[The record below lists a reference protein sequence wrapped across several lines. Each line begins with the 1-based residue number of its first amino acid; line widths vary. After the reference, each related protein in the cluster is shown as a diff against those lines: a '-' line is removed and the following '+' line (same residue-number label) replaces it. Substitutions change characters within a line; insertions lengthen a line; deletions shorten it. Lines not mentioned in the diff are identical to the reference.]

1 MRIILDLQGAQG
13 DSRLRGIG
21 RYSLSL
27 AEAIVRNRGAHE
39 VIIALNDMLP
49 DGVEPIRAAFEVLLP
64 HENIRVWRGVGPT
77 DAYQSGNDSR
87 RQASEWLRE
96 AWLASLA
103 PDIVHI
109 SSLFEGFGDNAIH
122 SIGATS
128 WPLPTA
134 VTLYDLIPLL
144 KGSSFGHV
152 EPAYEPFYR
161 DRLIH
166 LRQADLLLCI
176 SGSARQEAISLLGV
190 KDGAAVNI
198 GAAVDAR
205 FQPRNMDSAEQAD
218 LFIRLGLS
226 RRPVFYAGAIDERKN
241 HLRLIAAYGRLP
253 DALRQTHQLVIAG
266 RLPDADLEAFRRQA
280 QQAGLAPGEMV
291 LTGRVEDDDL
301 VRLYNV
307 CALFVFPSLHEGFGL
322 PLLEAMACGAPAIA
336 SNLTSMPE
344 IVGRQDALFD
354 PYDIDAIAGKMRQA
368 LEDEAFRAS
377 LSESGLK
384 RAAAYSWDVT
394 AKKAIAA
401 FEALHAAKPAM
412 RAPDLDSVVEAAI
425 DHFAERSDLGKGG
438 LIALSEALATTF
450 APPAPRQLLLDISEL
465 ATKDSRTGIQR
476 VVRSLLNELLARPP
490 AGFVVRPVYSAQGA
504 AGYRYATGFIR
515 HFLAGGD
522 DIYSETDMGDDT
534 AIEIRPGDVFLGLD
548 LLHLIVGQQA
558 DLYRSWRR
566 AGVEVYFVVYDLLP
580 IRLPQFFNVEVEDAH
595 HKWLQAL
602 AEMDGMVAISKA
614 VAEEAVQW
622 LEERRPPRHKPL
634 KIGWFHLGADIE
646 GSRPSA
652 GVPPESALVFQA
664 MRERP
669 TFLMV
674 GTMEPRKGYAQ
685 VIEAFD
691 ALWAE
696 GVDANLVLVGKLGW
710 HVGALVGKVRDHPSR
725 GQRFFW
731 LEDASDEY
739 LQKLYDKADALI
751 AASEGEGFG
760 LPLIEAARH
769 DLAIIARDLP
779 VFREVAGDRAS
790 FFSAHDGAGLAEHL
804 KIWLALYAEDRAPR
818 SAGMPWLTWA
828 QSRDQLVDVIL
839 SGKWYKTWK

>member
-39 VIIALNDMLP
+39 VILVLNDLLP
-49 DGVEPIRAAFEVLLP
+49 DGVEPIRAAFEGLLP
-64 HENIRVWRGVGPT
+64 RENIRVWRGVGPS
-77 DAYQSGNDSR
+77 DAYESGNGSR

-96 AWLASLA
+96 AYIASLA
-103 PDIVHI
+103 PDVVHI
-109 SSLFEGFGDNAIH
+109 SSLFEGFGDNGIH
-122 SIGATS
+122 SIGATG
-128 WPLPTA
+128 WTAPTA

-152 EPAYEPFYR
+152 EPAFEPFYR
-161 DRLIH
+161 ERLTH

-190 KDGAAVNI
+190 KDEAAINI
-198 GAAVDAR
+198 GAAVDGR
-205 FQPRNMDSAEQAD
+205 FHPQDIGAAEQAD
-218 LFIRLGLS
+218 LFARLGLS
-226 RRPVFYAGAIDERKN
+226 RRPVLYSGAIDERKN

-253 DALRQTHQLVIAG
+253 DALRKTHQLVIAG
-266 RLPDADLEAFRRQA
+266 RLPDADLEAFTRQA
-280 QQAGLAPGEMV
+280 QQAGLAPGEMI

-301 VRLYNV
+301 VRLYNL
-307 CALFVFPSLHEGFGL
+307 CSLFVFPSLHEGFGL
-322 PLLEAMACGAPAIA
+322 PLLEAMTCGAAAIA
-336 SNLTSMPE
+336 ANLTSMPE

-354 PYDIDAIAGKMRQA
+354 PYDVDAIAGKMRQA
-368 LEDEAFRAS
+368 LEDDAFRAS

-401 FEALHAAKPAM
+401 FEALHAAKPAAI
-412 RAPDLDSVVEAAI
+412 APDMDSVVEAAI
-425 DHFAERSDLGKGG
+425 DHFAERTDLGKGG
-438 LIALSEALATTF
+438 LVALSEALAATF

-476 VVRSLLNELLARPP
+476 VVRSLLNALVAHQP

-504 AGYRYATGFIR
+504 AGYRYATGFMR

-522 DIYSETDMGDDT
+522 DLYSEMDVADDIP
-534 AIEIRPGDVFLGLD
+534 IEVRSGDVFLGLD

-566 AGVEVYFVVYDLLP
+566 AGAEVYFVVYDLLP

-595 HKWLQAL
+595 HKWLQVL
-602 AEMDGMVAISKA
+602 AEMDGVVAISKA
-614 VAEEAVQW
+614 VADETVEW
-622 LEERRPPRHKPL
+622 LEEKGPSRYRPL

-646 GSRPSA
+646 GSRPTT

-685 VIEAFD
+685 VIDAFD
-691 ALWAE
+691 ALWAQDA
-696 GVDANLVLVGKLGW
+696 DANLVLVGKLGW
-710 HVGALVGKVRDHPSR
+710 HVGALVGKVRDHPAR

-790 FFSAHDGAGLAEHL
+790 FFDAHDGAGLAEHL
-804 KIWLALYAEDRAPR
+804 KAWLTLHASGQAPH

-839 SGKWYKTWK
+839 NGKWYKTWK

>member
-1 MRIILDLQGAQG
+1 MHIILDLQGAQG

-27 AEAIVRNRGAHE
+27 AEAIVRNRGTHDI
-39 VIIALNDMLP
+39 IIALNDMLP
-49 DGVEPIRAAFEVLLP
+49 DGVEPVRAAFEGLLP
-64 HENIRVWRGVGPT
+64 RENIRVWRGVGPT
-77 DAYQSGNDSR
+77 DAYQPGNEGR

-103 PDIVHI
+103 PDVVHI

-122 SIGATS
+122 SIGATG
-128 WPLPTA
+128 WALPTA

-152 EPAYEPFYR
+152 EPAFEPFYR

-166 LRQADLLLCI
+166 LRQADRLLCI

-190 KDGAAVNI
+190 KDEVAVNI
-198 GAAVDAR
+198 SAAVDAR
-205 FQPRNMDSAEQAD
+205 FHPRDIEAAEQAD
-218 LFIRLGLS
+218 MMARLGLS
-226 RRPVFYAGAIDERKN
+226 RRPVFYSGAIDERKN
-241 HLRLIAAYGRLP
+241 HLRLIAAYARLP

-266 RLPDADLEAFRRQA
+266 RLPDADLEAFNRQA
-280 QQAGLAPGEMV
+280 QQVGLKPGEMI
-291 LTGRVEDDDL
+291 LTGRVEDNDL
-301 VRLYNV
+301 VRLYNL

-336 SNLTSMPE
+336 ANLTSMPE

-354 PYDIDAIAGKMRQA
+354 PYDVDAIAAKMQQA
-368 LEDEAFRAS
+368 LEDETFRAS

-384 RAAAYSWDVT
+384 RAATYSWDVT
-394 AKKAIAA
+394 ARKAIAA
-401 FEALHAAKPAM
+401 FEALHAAKPADI
-412 RAPDLDSVVEAAI
+412 APTPEAVVEAAI
-425 DHFAERSDLGKGG
+425 DHFAERADLGKGG
-438 LIALSEALATTF
+438 LVALSEALAMTF
-450 APPAPRQLLLDISEL
+450 ALPAPRQLLLDISEL

-476 VVRSLLNELLARPP
+476 VVRSLLGELLARPP

-504 AGYRYATGFIR
+504 TGYRYATGFIR

-522 DIYSETDMGDDT
+522 DIYSETDVADDT
-534 AIEIRPGDVFLGLD
+534 VIEVRPGDVFLGLD
-548 LLHLIVGQQA
+548 LLHMIVGQQA

-566 AGVEVYFVVYDLLP
+566 LGVEVYFVVYDLLP

-595 HKWLQAL
+595 HKWLQVL
-602 AEMDGMVAISKA
+602 AEMDGVVAISRA
-614 VAEEAVQW
+614 VADETVQW
-622 LEERRPPRHKPL
+622 LAEKGPSRHRPL
-634 KIGWFHLGADIE
+634 KVGWFHLGADIE
-646 GSRPSA
+646 GSRPST

-685 VIEAFD
+685 VIDAFD

-710 HVGALVGKVRDHPSR
+710 HVGALVGKVRDHPMR

-739 LQKLYDKADALI
+739 LQRLYEKADALI

-769 DLAIIARDLP
+769 DLSIIARDLP
-779 VFREVAGDRAS
+779 VFREVAGERAS
-790 FFSAHDGAGLAEHL
+790 FFAAHDATGLTEHL
-804 KIWLALYAEDRAPR
+804 KAWLVLHAEDSAPH

-839 SGKWYKTWK
+839 NGKWYTGWI